1 LLSSPRVKAG
11 KRTKAKGISAALVAL
26 LGVLLLPVLA
36 GANPTA
42 GGLEVRTLDSGAPAL
57 LGKVHCSSSCAITA
71 PKRVLVTIGGRTF
84 WARVLAPRS
93 LPKAGGAARVRVKL
107 AAGALAQLAGR
118 TTRVTVH
125 VVIRVDG
132 ERRVQTLALVLRRA
146 ASGGDPG
153 KAGPGAGPAATP
165 ITSAEPPL
173 LARPATA
180 VDVSNVKVS
189 WFPRD
194 SWVRYASS
202 GVGPFDGVKVGG
214 GAAALES
221 KASPCPDRPSSS
233 DALLAYGAEFVPRA
247 SWFDP
252 LSGYAGVYGGGSMS
266 FKWAA
271 HTIDL
276 TASDPEIEIAGAASR
291 AIFRFSGNGGTP
303 YPNQRAA
310 LVSLDTAGR
319 PAVSNGG
326 KTFTYSLMRGTLTAD
341 GVNVFAGFYTPPD
354 NDEFGCISVEFTTP

>member
-1 LLSSPRVKAG
+1 MK
-11 KRTKAKGISAALVAL
+11 TKASISLLALLATLLLVAAA
-26 LGVLLLPVLA
+26 PA
-36 GANPTA
+36 GAK
-42 GGLEVRTLDSGAPAL
+42 VRMLNSGNTTVI
-57 LGKVHCSSSCAITA
+57 GKVQCPAACTIAT
-71 PKRVLVTIGGRTF
+71 PKRVRVTIAGRGY
-84 WARVLAPRS
+84 WAQILAPRT
-93 LPKAGGAARVRVKL
+93 LPKAGGVAKIQGKL
-107 AAGALAQLAGR
+107 GKGALAELAGR
-118 TTRVTVH
+118 SARLAVR
-125 VVIRVDG
+125 VVIRVGD
-132 ERRVQTLALVLRRA
+132 EKRVQVLAAMLKRA
-146 ASGGDPG
+146 AAES
-153 KAGPGAGPAATP
+153 AGPGKGGTGGGPTSAP

-180 VDVSNVKVS
+180 VDVGNVKVT

-202 GVGPFDGVKVGG
+202 GVAPNDGVKVGG
-214 GAAALES
+214 GATALES

-247 SWFDP
+247 SWYDP
-252 LSGYAGVYGGGSMS
+252 LSGTAGIYGQGSVS
-266 FKWAA
+266 FRWAA

-291 AIFRFSGNGGTP
+291 AIFRFSGSGGTP

-319 PAVSNGG
+319 PTVSNGG

-354 NDEFGCISVEFTTP
+354 NDEFGCVSVEFTTP

>member
-1 LLSSPRVKAG
+1 MKAG
-11 KRTKAKGISAALVAL
+11 KTTKAIGASAVL
-26 LGVLLLPVLA
+26 LGMLALLLPVAAVA
-36 GANPTA
+36 GLKP
-42 GGLEVRTLDSGAPAL
+42 GELKVRTLDSGAPAL
-57 LGKVHCSSSCAITA
+57 LGKVHCPSSCAIAT
-71 PKRVLVTIGGRTF
+71 PKRVPVTIGGRTF

-93 LPKAGGAARVRVKL
+93 LPQPGGAAPIRVKL
-107 AAGALAQLAGR
+107 GKGALAQLAGR

-125 VVIRVDG
+125 ASVRAGG
-132 ERRVQTLALVLRRA
+132 EREVQTLALVLRRA
-146 ASGGDPG
+146 ADAATDPG
-153 KAGPGAGPAATP
+153 KTGGGGGSTGSAPKSTP
-165 ITSAEPPL
+165 ITSTEPPT

-180 VDVSNVKVS
+180 VDVSDVKVS

-214 GAAALES
+214 GATTLES
-221 KASPCPDRPSSS
+221 KASPCPDRASSS
-233 DALLAYGAEFVPRA
+233 DALLAYGAEFAPRS
-247 SWFDP
+247 SWYDP
-252 LSGYAGVYGGGSMS
+252 LSGSAGVYGGGSVS

-326 KTFTYSLMRGTLTAD
+326 RTFTYSLMRGTLTAD

-354 NDEFGCISVEFTTP
+354 NDEFGCVSVEFTTP